1 MKCFKLI
8 EGEQMM
14 KKVIVMMFAFS
25 SSLLFAVDVNFQLD
39 MSNETVSDSG
49 VHIAGNM
56 QGWDPAASEMT
67 DLDADSVYEIT
78 FTDLATGDTLLYTF
92 INGNTWSGQE
102 DNTGLSDCGVDN
114 GFGAYNRIWVVGDS
128 AETVGPVCFSSCIG
142 CDEVYVTFQVDME
155 NEDISPDGVHIAG
168 SFQEWDPGATALSD
182 DDGDTVYT
190 VKLPLTI
197 GETIYFKYINGDEWG
212 EDESVPS
219 ECADGGNR
227 YHTVGSIDEI
237 LPEVCFGSC
246 DPCEGLNLQEADVT
260 FQADMTN
267 MNAQGFDPNIHTIE
281 VRGGFNGWAGGD
293 VMVQVFGD
301 PNTYIFDT
309 TLTVNVGDQIEWKFK
324 ANPDSVWNNGGWE
337 TGDNRSFEWTGD
349 DIVLDPVEPNILPIG
364 QDLLNDVTISFEVE
378 WIDGT
383 LNVNTGEPFPV
394 KPDTLVF
401 NGSYLNGWYTWGD
414 CMGPGCQTPASPDMP
429 RLTDD
434 DGDDFFTGTLD
445 LPAGHPNLLM
455 GKFGAFYPGIDSLAA
470 VSPNGAID
478 NEAGFG
484 ADYVIVI
491 PVDATTYTYAG
502 RFGENN
508 PDNPWV
514 GIDDEPGL
522 PVVFAL
528 LQNYPNPFNPVTAIK
543 FDLAGESDVNLVI
556 YDLLGHEVATLVND
570 RLNAGYHNVVW
581 NGTDRFGKPV
591 GTGIYFYQI
600 TVGNLTS
607 SKKMLLLK

>member
-1 MKCFKLI
+1 L
-8 EGEQMM
+8 
-14 KKVIVMMFAFS
+14 
-25 SSLLFAVDVNFQLD
+25 
-39 MSNETVSDSG
+39 
-49 VHIAGNM
+49 
-56 QGWDPAASEMT
+56 
-67 DLDADSVYEIT
+67 
-78 FTDLATGDTLLYTF
+78 
-92 INGNTWSGQE
+92 
-102 DNTGLSDCGVDN
+102 
-114 GFGAYNRIWVVGDS
+114 
-128 AETVGPVCFSSCIG
+128 
-142 CDEVYVTFQVDME
+142 
-155 NEDISPDGVHIAG
+155 
-168 SFQEWDPGATALSD
+168 
-182 DDGDTVYT
+182 
-190 VKLPLTI
+190 
-197 GETIYFKYINGDEWG
+197 
-212 EDESVPS
+212 
-219 ECADGGNR
+219 
-227 YHTVGSIDEI
+227 
-237 LPEVCFGSC
+237 
-246 DPCEGLNLQEADVT
+246 
-260 FQADMTN
+260 
-267 MNAQGFDPNIHTIE
+267 
-281 VRGGFNGWAGGD
+281 GWAGGD

-543 FDLAGESDVNLVI
+543 FDLAEASDVNLVI

-581 NGTDRFGKPV
+581 NGTDSFGKPV
-591 GTGIYFYQI
+591 STGMYIYRV
-600 TVGNLTS
+600 TAGDLTS